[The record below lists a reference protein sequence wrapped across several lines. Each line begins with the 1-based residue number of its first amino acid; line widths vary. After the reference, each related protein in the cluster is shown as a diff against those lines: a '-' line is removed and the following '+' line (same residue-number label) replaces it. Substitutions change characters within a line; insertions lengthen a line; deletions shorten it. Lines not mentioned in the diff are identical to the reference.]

1 MTIISVRMW
10 LIVKF
15 NERLKLLRTEMG
27 ITQNELGK
35 IIGVGRTT
43 VSEYESGKIVPK
55 QDGLIK
61 IAEYFNV
68 SVDYL
73 TGITD
78 EEKQGKLLKTDLNI
92 DIRLK
97 ETIRLLDIINKSNNP
112 KLMYKNV
119 RCHKEVLTPMQLEL
133 TKEVLK
139 NALHLIEKICDSEI

>member
-1 MTIISVRMW
+1 M
-10 LIVKF
+10 KF
-15 NERLKLLRTEMG
+15 NERLKMLRYEIG
-27 ITQNELGK
+27 ITQKELGEK
-35 IIGVGRTT
+35 IGVGRTT
-43 VSEYESGKIVPK
+43 ISEYESGKIVPK

-78 EEKQGKLLKTDLNI
+78 TSHEKTQGKLPKTDLNI

-97 ETIRLLDIINKSNNP
+97 ETIRLLDIVGKGNSP
-112 KLMYKNV
+112 TLVYKNI
-119 RCHKEVLTPMQLEL
+119 RCHKKVLTPAQLEL

-139 NALHLIEKICDSEI
+139 NTLHLIEKICDSEI